1 MERRVALKNMGLA
14 FGYTV
19 AVPTLLGIVQSCNS
33 KKVLDWTPEF
43 FSKDEGMVLHTLVD
57 ILLPKTDTPSA
68 TEVNVHMFIDKFAN
82 EVLPKEHQDF
92 LKMGMS
98 NFTNKVLAS
107 AQKESLAEL
116 DEEDLEPVFA
126 TYLKKRTDEVEEAH
140 EKALETYFMAVEEND
155 GSAVLDEE
163 ISCFSFANSL
173 RDISIWSY
181 KTSEY
186 VGEEVLAYLPVPG
199 EYIGCEDEQT
209 LTQGRAWSL

>member
-19 AVPTLLGIVQSCNS
+19 AAPTLLGIVQSCNS
-33 KKVLDWTPEF
+33 KKVLDWTPDF
-43 FSKDEGMVLHTLVD
+43 FTKEEGTVLHTLLD

-68 TEVNVHMFIDKFAN
+68 TEVNVHVFIDKFAN

-92 LKMGMS
+92 LKMGMGK
-98 NFTNKVLAS
+98 FVGKVLAS
-107 AQKESLAEL
+107 AEKETMSEL
-116 DEEDLEPVFA
+116 DEEDLEPIFA
-126 TYLKKRTDEVEEAH
+126 TYLKKRTDEVEETH
-140 EKALETYFMAVEEND
+140 EKALEAYFMAVEET
-155 GSAVLDEE
+155 GSAQLDDE
-163 ISCFSFANSL
+163 ISCYSFANSL

-199 EYIGCEDEQT
+199 EYIACEDEQK

>member
-19 AVPTLLGIVQSCNS
+19 AAPTLLGIVQSCNS
-33 KKVLDWTPEF
+33 KKVLDWTPDF
-43 FSKDEGMVLHTLVD
+43 FTKEEGTVLHTLLD

-68 TEVNVHMFIDKFAN
+68 TEVNVHVFIDKFAN

-92 LKMGMS
+92 LKMGMGK
-98 NFTNKVLAS
+98 FVGKVLAS
-107 AQKESLAEL
+107 AEKETMSEL
-116 DEEDLEPVFA
+116 DEEDLEPIFA
-126 TYLKKRTDEVEEAH
+126 TYLKKRTDEVEETH
-140 EKALETYFMAVEEND
+140 EKALEAYFKAVEET
-155 GSAVLDEE
+155 GGAQLDDE
-163 ISCFSFANSL
+163 ISCYSFANSL

-199 EYIGCEDEQT
+199 EYIACEDEQK

>member
-19 AVPTLLGIVQSCNS
+19 AAPTLLGIVQSCS
-33 KKVLDWTPEF
+33 GKKVLDWTPDF
-43 FSKDEGMVLHTLVD
+43 FTKDEGTVIHTLVD

-92 LKMGMS
+92 MKLGMGK
-98 NFTNKVLAS
+98 FTDKVLAA
-107 AQKESLAEL
+107 AQKETLADL

-126 TYLKKRTDEVEEAH
+126 TYLKKRTDEDEEAH
-140 EKALETYFMAVEEND
+140 NKAIEAYFQSIEEN
-155 GSAVLDEE
+155 GSAELDDE
-163 ISCFSFANSL
+163 IACFSFSNSL
-173 RDISIWSY
+173 RDITIWSY

-186 VGEEVLAYLPVPG
+186 IGEEVLAYLPIPG
-199 EYIGCEDEQT
+199 EYIACDDAQT
-209 LTQGRAWSL
+209 LTQGKAWSI